1 MLKYI
6 IGGVALLTIGYGLK
20 TYADEHGI
28 FDEISNKGDAD
39 KLALDESDD
48 GKDGED
54 SESQAKYPVVYAAD
68 I

>member
-6 IGGVALLTIGYGLK
+6 IGGVALIAIGYGLK
-20 TYADEHGI
+20 TYADKYGI
-28 FDEISNKGDAD
+28 FDEISDKGDAD

-48 GKDGED
+48 GKEGKD
-54 SESQAKYPVVYAAD
+54 SESQSKYPVVYATD